1 MSKRIFLIVMDSVG
15 IGQAPD
21 AGEYG
26 DRGSATLQHT
36 AQAMG
41 GVSLPTFEKLGLAN
55 ILTLLGDQGPIT
67 GIQPVQTPL
76 ASWGAM
82 RELSEGKDTITGHWE
97 IAGLLLQPGFHV
109 FPKQD
114 PAFPE
119 ELTRAFAQVAQRP
132 LLGNCHASGT
142 QIIERLGEQ
151 ALREKSYIIYTSADS
166 VFQIAAHVDAIPLEE
181 LYKACEAAR
190 KLCDPYRV
198 GRVIARPFK
207 GEPGA
212 FERTTD
218 RIDYAYETE
227 EPTLLQHLQNHKVPV
242 YSVGKI
248 EDIFAHRGIDQGW
261 HTGENASSMERTEIL
276 INELEHGFVFANF
289 IDFDMKYGHRRDAR
303 GYADCLEHMDK
314 WLAEI
319 LPKLRQDDT
328 LILTADHGN
337 DPIFKGNDHTREHVP
352 LLVYQPGISGQ
363 ALGIREGFFDLAQ
376 AIAHRF
382 DVPPM
387 LRGKAF

>member
-1 MSKRIFLIVMDSVG
+1 MSTRIFLIVMDSVG

-21 AGEYG
+21 AGDYG

-41 GVSLPTFEKLGLAN
+41 GLSLPTFEKLGLAN
-55 ILTLLGDQGPIT
+55 ILSLLGDQGPIT
-67 GIQPVQTPL
+67 GIQPVQNPL

-114 PAFPE
+114 AAFPD
-119 ELTRAFAQVAQRP
+119 ELTRSFAEAVKRP
-132 LLGNCHASGT
+132 FLGNCHASGT

-151 ALREKSYIIYTSADS
+151 ALREKAYIIYTSADS

-181 LYKACEAAR
+181 LYEACEAAR

-207 GEPGA
+207 GKPGA
-212 FERTTD
+212 FERTPD
-218 RIDYAYETE
+218 RVDYAYETE
-227 EPTLLQHLQNHKVPV
+227 EPTLLQHLQSHNVPV

-261 HTGENASSMERTEIL
+261 HTGDNLSSMAQTESL
-276 INELEHGFVFANF
+276 IKELDHGFVFANF
-289 IDFDMKYGHRRDAR
+289 IDFDMKYGHRRDVK
-303 GYADCLEHMDK
+303 GYAGCLEQMDN
-314 WLAEI
+314 WLAKI
-319 LPKLRQDDT
+319 LPQLREDDT

-337 DPIFKGNDHTREHVP
+337 DPIFHGSDHTREHVP
-352 LLVYQPGISGQ
+352 LLVYRPG
-363 ALGIREGFFDLAQ
+363 APPEELGIREGFFDLAQ
-376 AIAHRF
+376 TISHRF
-382 DVPPM
+382 RTPKM
-387 LRGKAF
+387 IRGKAF